1 MEFASVLSTLD
12 HLILLPV
19 YAAREIPIPG
29 IDSQRL
35 FENIP
40 NPTKHLIDS
49 ERIFDCLK
57 AHPPEVLMTL
67 GAGDIDR
74 SVAPLKQWLLEDLN
88 RFKQTK
94 TTPAP

>member
-1 MEFASVLSTLD
+1 MGFAAELSLLD
-12 HLILLPV
+12 HVILLPI
-19 YAAREIPIPG
+19 YAAREEAIEG

-40 NPTKHLIDS
+40 NTTKHLIDS

-57 AHPPEVLMTL
+57 AHPPEVLMTM

-74 SVAPLKQWLLEDLN
+74 YVAPLKQWLLEDLN
-88 RFKQTK
+88 RFKKTK
-94 TTPAP
+94 TTTSP